1 VNRFFQ
7 SLRLPALLGLAAIA
21 VAACSAASPQ
31 VTYYSLLATN
41 TAPQIAAARH
51 EKLVLSVGPVV
62 IPDVLKKSQIAT
74 GGTDGRYQL
83 SEFHRWVGEV
93 DREFARAVAEHLA
106 ARLGTEQVA
115 VFPWDQHLQP
125 TFRVLL
131 DVLAMGGEPGLEA
144 KLVVRWSLVDPQGK
158 MAPVIRRSDLSE
170 QPTDSGFGA
179 WVNAQQHNISR
190 LSEEIAA
197 AIKETAR
204 P

>member
-1 VNRFFQ
+1 MNKLSQ
-7 SLRLPALLGLAAIA
+7 SLRLTALLALAATA
-21 VAACSAASPQ
+21 LAACQAASPQ

-41 TAPQIAAARH
+41 AAPLAAAQQR
-51 EKLVLSVGPVV
+51 ELVLSVGPVV

-74 GGTDGRYQL
+74 GGAEGRYQL
-83 SEFHRWVGEV
+83 SEFHRWVGDV
-93 DREFARAVAEHLA
+93 DREFARAVAEQLA

-131 DVLAMGGEPGLEA
+131 DVLAMGGEPGREA
-144 KLVVRWSLVDPQGK
+144 KLVVRWSLVDPQGR

-170 QPTDSGFGA
+170 QPAAAGYDA
-179 WVNAQQHNISR
+179 WVNAQQRNISR

-197 AIKETAR
+197 AIKEAAK

>member
-1 VNRFFQ
+1 M
-7 SLRLPALLGLAAIA
+7 RLPALLGLAAIA
-21 VAACSAASPQ
+21 AAACSAASHQ

-41 TAPQIAAARH
+41 AAPLVAAQQR
-51 EKLVLSVGPVV
+51 ELVLSVGPVV

-83 SEFHRWVGEV
+83 SSSHRWVGDV
-93 DREFARAVAEHLA
+93 DRELARAVAEQLA

-125 TFRVLL
+125 NFRVLL
-131 DVLAMGGEPGLEA
+131 DVLAMGGEPGKEA
-144 KLVVRWSLVDPQGK
+144 RLSVRWSLVDPQGK

-170 QPTDSGFGA
+170 TPADAGFGA
-179 WVNAQQHNISR
+179 WVNAQQRNISR

-197 AIKETAR
+197 AIKETGR